1 MARMETFQHVSQAL
15 TRLNL
20 HGLGADANAVSLD
33 VCRSLAKRACA
44 LLPHTKI
51 FNFYGP
57 TEATIGVSHWLA
69 NGGKYEG
76 VSTLPIGPPMA
87 NTHLYILDADL
98 RPVAVGSNTHL
109 PLFTFLFHCWSHTG
123 L

>member
-1 MARMETFQHVSQAL
+1 MLYALICYIAKVVHCTLHCRYIFVSWF
-15 TRLNL
+15 
-20 HGLGADANAVSLD
+20 VMS
-33 VCRSLAKRACA
+33 RSLAKRACV

-69 NGGKYEG
+69 NGGNYEG

-87 NTHLYILDADL
+87 NTHLYVLDADL
-98 RPVAVGSNTHL
+98 RPVPVGKGAHWVMLCWCLHL
-109 PLFTFLFHCWSHTG
+109 HT
-123 L
+123 LIPEV

>member
-1 MARMETFQHVSQAL
+1 M
-15 TRLNL
+15 
-20 HGLGADANAVSLD
+20 
-33 VCRSLAKRACA
+33 

-69 NGGKYEG
+69 NGGNHQG

-87 NTHLYILDADL
+87 NTHFYVLDADL
-98 RPVAVGSNTHL
+98 KQVPVGRCPVVLLCCMNCVQTKCTNCAYRASSKAACTRKAIGKQDACL
-109 PLFTFLFHCWSHTG
+109 TG
-123 L
+123 